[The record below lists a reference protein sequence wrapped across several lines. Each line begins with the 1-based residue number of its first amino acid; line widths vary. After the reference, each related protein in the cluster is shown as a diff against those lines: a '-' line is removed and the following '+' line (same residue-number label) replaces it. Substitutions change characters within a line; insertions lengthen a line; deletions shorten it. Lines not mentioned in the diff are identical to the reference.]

1 VTLLLI
7 LLVSQP
13 VFSQSNIVDLG
24 TLGGPH
30 SNAYAINDS
39 GQVVG
44 WSYVASGKMHA
55 FLWTLKEGMRDLG
68 TLGGADSVAKS
79 INYQG
84 QVVGNSDNRLPRI
97 HAFLWTVKDGMRD
110 LGTLGGAYSAA
121 HAINDQGQVVGCSYT
136 RLRRKTCLPLDGE
149 RRHAGPGHPGQH
161 GKRCLWHQQPGRG
174 WWATAIPHPAKS
186 TPFLWTAKDGMR
198 DLGTLGGSSPTP

>member
-1 VTLLLI
+1 MVAKKRLLRIPVTLLLI

-84 QVVGNSDNRLPRI
+84 QVVGNSDT
-97 HAFLWTVKDGMRD
+97 AS
-110 LGTLGGAYSAA
+110 AYPMPF
-121 HAINDQGQVVGCSYT
+121 Y
-136 RLRRKTCLPLDGE
+136 
-149 RRHAGPGHPGQH
+149 
-161 GKRCLWHQQPGRG
+161 GR
-174 WWATAIPHPAKS
+174 
-186 TPFLWTAKDGMR
+186 
-198 DLGTLGGSSPTP
+198 